1 MRRAANVFLALVACM
16 GAVMP
21 GAEAFVVGS
30 TSLRCARHQQHPKIQ
45 SPPWVWLDCRPAAG
59 STTILLR
66 GARRPHRSGDHQ
78 VRDDEREI
86 GATASAEGQQQSQ
99 RLLRRKSLGCLAAVV
114 LLLSVSSPAAVP
126 PAQAYYVNQEFPAE
140 LDVVVDGG
148 LDGKQRKQEQIREM
162 EFSRVSALTL
172 GPTYKPLSAL
182 LWGSALWFVAGSRSN
197 PVATPLANLVY
208 RDKQD
213 DGWLQDRN
221 DGLFGDLPIPL
232 LLLLALVFIGLGAAT
247 DTLLVNFLFDG
258 DRNISLQ
265 LAGVSLIAAA
275 TLELGRIASGEK
287 APTREEADRDGLLEA
302 EFTEFADKRLLVG
315 GNCHRSDVV
324 AAFRRYY
331 SKYRQVDS
339 EDYPLTNLEIEGL
352 LKAWTARLPRVEMS
366 SAGFYY
372 GVQINKEADV
382 FATR

>member
-1 MRRAANVFLALVACM
+1 
-16 GAVMP
+16 
-21 GAEAFVVGS
+21 
-30 TSLRCARHQQHPKIQ
+30 
-45 SPPWVWLDCRPAAG
+45 
-59 STTILLR
+59 
-66 GARRPHRSGDHQ
+66 
-78 VRDDEREI
+78 
-86 GATASAEGQQQSQ
+86 
-99 RLLRRKSLGCLAAVV
+99 LGCLAAVV
-114 LLLSVSSPAAVP
+114 GTTLLSSSPVGVP

-213 DGWLQDRN
+213 GWLQDRN

-275 TLELGRIASGEK
+275 ALELGRIASGEK
-287 APTREEADRDGLLEA
+287 APTREEADRDGLLES

>member
-1 MRRAANVFLALVACM
+1 
-16 GAVMP
+16 
-21 GAEAFVVGS
+21 
-30 TSLRCARHQQHPKIQ
+30 
-45 SPPWVWLDCRPAAG
+45 
-59 STTILLR
+59 
-66 GARRPHRSGDHQ
+66 
-78 VRDDEREI
+78 
-86 GATASAEGQQQSQ
+86 
-99 RLLRRKSLGCLAAVV
+99 LGCLAAVV